1 MAIIYDAT
9 LTPDK
14 PTLIGSWLDGMPW
27 AGEGPDEILGTY
39 RFDDPKG
46 EVGVEVFLLRRA
58 GRLHHLPLTYRGAPL
73 PHHGEHLVGTLEH
86 SVLGPRWVYDG
97 TADEV
102 ALDCFRRAL
111 NGEQEQAELEIWED
125 DRRVGRRPQKVLVT
139 REAGVESDIGEPGDR
154 VLLPRVLESEP
165 RGRWRL
171 RARWDG
177 EEAVVAALS

>member
-14 PTLIGSWLDGMPW
+14 PTLIGSWLDGRPW
-27 AGEGPDEILGTY
+27 TGEGPDEVLGTY

-58 GRLHHLPLTYRGAPL
+58 GHLHHLPLTYRGAPL
-73 PHHGEHLVGTLEH
+73 PDHEEYLVGTLEH
-86 SVLGPRWVYDG
+86 SVLGARWVYDG

-111 NGEQEQAELEIWED
+111 NGEQEQAELEVWKD
-125 DRRVGRRPQKVLVT
+125 GRSVGRRPQKVLIT
-139 REAGVESDIGEPGDR
+139 REAGEEPEVGESGDR
-154 VLLPRVLESEP
+154 VLVPHVLESEP

-177 EEAVVAALS
+177 GEAVVAALT

>member
-14 PTLIGSWLDGMPW
+14 PTLIGSWLDGRPW
-27 AGEGPDEILGTY
+27 AGEGPDEVLGAY

-58 GRLHHLPLTYRGAPL
+58 GRLLHLPLTYRGAPL
-73 PHHGEHLVGTLEH
+73 PDHEEHLVGTLEH

-111 NGEQEQAELEIWED
+111 NGEQEQAELEIWKD
-125 DRRVGRRPQKVLVT
+125 GRRVGQRPQQVLIT
-139 REAGVESDIGEPGDR
+139 REPGEDPGTGETDGR
-154 VLLPRVLESEP
+154 VQLPHVLESEP

-177 EEAVVAALS
+177 QETVVAALS